1 MLTIY
6 TKANCTYCDMAKKL
20 LQSKNINYREVRVD
34 LDDESRQFL
43 VAAGH
48 RSVPQLYLNDELF
61 VEDGYQGLVSMSNE
75 ELLSKL
81 GINNVN

>member
-20 LQSKNINYREVRVD
+20 LQNKNINYREVRVD